1 MEGVETIPKTQHEE
15 EIRRLR
21 EKYKPNNAFK
31 VPVSSSLEF
40 YKWWLTFI
48 KSFVNLTDKERDVMA
63 SFLNQRNMLSK
74 DIKDD
79 AVLDT
84 LLMTEDIKKKVISE
98 CNITLQHF
106 YVVMSTLRKKNV
118 IRNNRITPEI
128 IPNVRSTDN
137 GVFKL
142 AVVFIDQSMKA

>member
-1 MEGVETIPKTQHEE
+1 M
-15 EIRRLR
+15 
-21 EKYKPNNAFK
+21 
-31 VPVSSSLEF
+31 SSSLEF

-63 SFLNQRNMLSK
+63 SFLNQRNMLSR